1 MVATDWQGLQ
11 RALTGSQGV
20 SRPHSSTFP
29 GDRIID
35 VDEVDIPLVPGRHPA
50 ELLNEQL
57 INELWVREKAANP
70 ALYDGRVLMP
80 FRLALQARRL
90 VGTCYRTRFAAVT
103 YWIRNTHLDDCPL
116 AYANAMLVTSDN
128 ALVAVE
134 MAKHTLNA
142 GFVYFAS
149 GGFDEEDVRD
159 GQLDVWGNMCR
170 ETLEETGLQIGGL
183 PRDPGFRVLS
193 APNGLAITT
202 RVFLSLT
209 AAEAEERI
217 RDFLAKEREPE
228 IRGPVIIRDTLIPD
242 VAFAPQMLPLINWH
256 FATPRIGL

>member
-1 MVATDWQGLQ
+1 M
-11 RALTGSQGV
+11 SH
-20 SRPHSSTFP
+20 PHSSAFP

-35 VDEVDIPLVPGRHPA
+35 VDEVDIRVVPGPHPA
-50 ELLNEQL
+50 ELINEQL

-103 YWIRNTHLDDCPL
+103 YWVRNPQLDDCPL

-134 MAKHTLNA
+134 MARHTLNA
-142 GFVYFAS
+142 GLVYFAS

-159 GQLDVWGNMCR
+159 GKLDVWGNMCR
-170 ETLEETGLQIGGL
+170 ETLEETGLEIGGL
-183 PRDPGFRVLS
+183 PRDPGFRVLPAS
-193 APNGLAITT
+193 NGLAITT

-209 AAEAEERI
+209 AVEAEERI
-217 RDFLAKEREPE
+217 RDFLAKEQAPE
-228 IRGPVIIRDTLIPD
+228 ICGPVIIRETSIPD
-242 VAFAPQMLPLINWH
+242 TMLAPQMLPLINWH
-256 FATPRIGL
+256 FATPRVG